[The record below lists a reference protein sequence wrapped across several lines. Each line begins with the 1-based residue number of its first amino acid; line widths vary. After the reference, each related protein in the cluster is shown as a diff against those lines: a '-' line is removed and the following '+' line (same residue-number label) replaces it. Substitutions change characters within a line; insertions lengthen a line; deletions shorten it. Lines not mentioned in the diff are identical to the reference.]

1 MKYFHLHLCVC
12 VRAYVS
18 LWRESSGRQQ
28 ADSRRA
34 SFHNCVRTFMHSDTQ
49 LFCIVCEL
57 LCIVIKLFCIG
68 FELSVGISSAL
79 RLTSATSPHV
89 LYICSSSQLNES
101 MMYWVQFYLM
111 CCSPE
116 ATPCGLL
123 MWSYSRGGEQLLFVA
138 LKVMHNTSSVWAT
151 YEGKV
156 RFQAFVS
163 SLTS

>member
-1 MKYFHLHLCVC
+1 
-12 VRAYVS
+12 
-18 LWRESSGRQQ
+18 
-28 ADSRRA
+28 
-34 SFHNCVRTFMHSDTQ
+34 MHSDTQ

-68 FELSVGISSAL
+68 FELSVWISSAL

-116 ATPCGLL
+116 AAPCGLL
-123 MWSYSRGGEQLLFVA
+123 MWSYSSGGEQLLFVA

-156 RFQAFVS
+156 RFQVFVS
-163 SLTS
+163 SLTSWLILSPEDSLHPTKSLSRAIYVWKSPPWRFLWRVLWRHIIV